1 MLNVKHFLA
10 ISLLVATSALVAD
23 HMSEHTIDQRTAP
36 VSKVNVAKAV
46 VAAPANAGPRS
57 GESIVNSFC
66 IACHGTGMANAP
78 KVADAAVWGTVME
91 PGMDVVLA
99 SAKKG
104 KNVMPAMGLCMDCSD
119 EELISAINYLVN
131 GK

>member
-1 MLNVKHFLA
+1 MLTVKQFLA
-10 ISLLVATSALVAD
+10 IALAITTGALFAD
-23 HMSEHTIDQRTAP
+23 HMSEHTIDERTAP

-46 VAAPANAGPRS
+46 TVTTSSGPRA
-57 GESIVNSFC
+57 GGDIVNQFC

-78 KVADAAVWGTVME
+78 KVADADAWGKIME

-119 EELISAINYLVN
+119 DELVSAINYLIN

>member
-1 MLNVKHFLA
+1 MLNLKQLLA
-10 ISLLVATSALVAD
+10 LSVFVITGAVYAD
-23 HMSEHTIDQRTAP
+23 HMTDKTIDERTAP
-36 VSKVNVAKAV
+36 LSKVKVAKAAPA
-46 VAAPANAGPRS
+46 VAANAGPRTA
-57 GESIVNSFC
+57 ETIVNSFC

-78 KVADAAVWGTVME
+78 KVADAAAWATVME

-119 EELISAINYLVN
+119 EELVSAINYLIN